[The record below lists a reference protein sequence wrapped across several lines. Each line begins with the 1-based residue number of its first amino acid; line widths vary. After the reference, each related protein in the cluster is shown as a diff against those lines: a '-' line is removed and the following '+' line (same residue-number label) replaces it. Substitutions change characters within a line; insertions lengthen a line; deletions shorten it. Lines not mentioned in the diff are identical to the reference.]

1 MTIKDFKKSLKQ
13 LRSKPAKM
21 KKFLKHNSP
30 KNRTTGIGL
39 RRCKR
44 CGRFGAHIRSYGIG
58 LCRMCFRED
67 AQQIGFKKFS

>member
-1 MTIKDFKKSLKQ
+1 MTIKDFKKAFKQ
-13 LRSKPAKM
+13 LQAKPAKM
-21 KKFLKHNSP
+21 QKFLKHNSP

-44 CGRFGAHIRSYGIG
+44 CGRFGAHIRSYGIH

-67 AQQIGFKKFS
+67 AQKIGFKKFS